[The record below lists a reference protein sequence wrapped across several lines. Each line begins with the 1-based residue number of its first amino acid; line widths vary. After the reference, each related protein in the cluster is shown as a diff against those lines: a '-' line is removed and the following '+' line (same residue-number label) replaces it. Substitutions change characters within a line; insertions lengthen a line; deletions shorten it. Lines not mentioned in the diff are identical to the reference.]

1 MAYNFHI
8 PQNYITYYVLNLFI
22 FIFYS
27 KLSFLIF
34 RFSTLTYLFNTHFV
48 IKMNFIIKTLFICVI
63 LFQIQGNFGFDM
75 IPKELIEGLQLIA
88 ESKFQFLTLQE
99 VPNNFIRI
107 MIQNYFL
114 KFDAFIHTKNTT
126 LYQNNNGYGLVYH
139 GMLRKIVNFEEYRIP
154 NRVLIIELKSDLDK
168 T

>member
-8 PQNYITYYVLNLFI
+8 LQNYITYYVLNLFI

-27 KLSFLIF
+27 KLSFLTF
-34 RFSTLTYLFNTHFV
+34 RFSTLTYLLNTHFV

-75 IPKELIEGLQLIA
+75 IPKELIDGLQLIA

-114 KFDAFIHTKNTT
+114 KFDASISIRNTT
-126 LYQNNNGYGLVYH
+126 LNQNDNEY
-139 GMLRKIVNFEEYRIP
+139 KIE
-154 NRVLIIELKSDLDK
+154 
-168 T
+168 

>member
-1 MAYNFHI
+1 M
-8 PQNYITYYVLNLFI
+8 V
-22 FIFYS
+22 S
-27 KLSFLIF
+27 
-34 RFSTLTYLFNTHFV
+34 
-48 IKMNFIIKTLFICVI
+48 
-63 LFQIQGNFGFDM
+63 FQIKSNFSFDV
-75 IPKELIEGLQLIA
+75 IPKELIDGLQLIA

-107 MIQNYFL
+107 MIQNYFV
-114 KFDAFIHTKNTT
+114 KFDAFISTKNTT
-126 LYQNNNGYGLVYH
+126 LNQSNNGYGLVYH